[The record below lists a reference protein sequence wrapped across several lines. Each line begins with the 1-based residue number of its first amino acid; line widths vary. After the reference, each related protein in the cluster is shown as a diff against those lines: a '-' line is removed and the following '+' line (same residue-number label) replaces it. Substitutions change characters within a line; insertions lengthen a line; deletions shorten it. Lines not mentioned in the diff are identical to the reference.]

1 MIRHPLGSNRTVTL
15 FPYSTLFR
23 PSAPFGARSEPRDRT
38 DAPDLGRARFWAD
51 AGVGRF
57 SVLFAS
63 TGVGRSYGR
72 WPASWWDVA
81 RRGPGCAAGRSRRFS
96 VLYCS
101 MRIEIDGDR
110 CTGPGRCYSLAPDV
124 FDRRTE
130 EGRVG
135 KEGGRRGKV

>member
-81 RRGPGCAAGRSRRFS
+81 RRGPGCAAGRPRRFR
-96 VLYCS
+96 VLSCYAN
-101 MRIEIDGDR
+101 RDR
-110 CTGPGRCYSLAPDV
+110 WGSLPPPRPLPPVGP
-124 FDRRTE
+124 RTL
-130 EGRVG
+130 RL
-135 KEGGRRGKV
+135 GRRGDGARGGV

>member
-1 MIRHPLGSNRTVTL
+1 MA
-15 FPYSTLFR
+15 
-23 PSAPFGARSEPRDRT
+23 SATEAAVVPFVARAEHSDRT

-81 RRGPGCAAGRSRRFS
+81 RRGPGCAAGRPRRFS
-96 VLYCS
+96 VLYCYAN
-101 MRIEIDGDR
+101 RARWG
-110 CTGPGRCYSLAPDV
+110 SLLRPRPLELV
-124 FDRRTE
+124 GYRRL
-130 EGRVG
+130 RLR
-135 KEGGRRGKV
+135 RRGVRPGVDG